1 MNHDAQRFEIEV
13 LDVKQSDLAGSQTM
27 AVGEQKDRFVPSVR
41 CESIEQ
47 AGSLLERERLDRVR
61 AHRGH
66 RAIVNSTAS
75 ARNNSFD
82 LSNSYT
88 PQRLAS
94 QGKTQQPIGRV
105 FIVMSNSAGS
115 LRSDQS

>member
-1 MNHDAQRFEIEV
+1 M
-13 LDVKQSDLAGSQTM
+13 KQSDLAGSQTM